1 MIAIKTDKSWSA
13 SINQSGVVTAVKSA
27 LREAIF
33 GSLEFLGMCPLGI
46 DMFSQFKKKR
56 FFVFFFLTPQLQ
68 KPVLGAL
75 KRNSCPFKI

>member
-1 MIAIKTDKSWSA
+1 MIAIKTDKPWSA

-46 DMFSQFKKKR
+46 DMFSQFKKI
-56 FFVFFFLTPQLQ
+56 FFFFLL
-68 KPVLGAL
+68 
-75 KRNSCPFKI
+75 RSCKNQF

>member
-56 FFVFFFLTPQLQ
+56 FFVFFFFWLH
-68 KPVLGAL
+68 
-75 KRNSCPFKI
+75 SCKNQF

>member
-1 MIAIKTDKSWSA
+1 MIAIKTDKPWSA

-46 DMFSQFKKKR
+46 DMFSQFKKI
-56 FFVFFFLTPQLQ
+56 FFFFFTPQLQ

-75 KRNSCPFKI
+75 KRNSGPFKI